1 MAKVGEAVNCFQEGF
16 SCSQA
21 VFSSYAPELGLDK
34 ETALKISGSF
44 GGGIGRMAETC
55 GAVSGAYMVIGLKY
69 ATAELDPAAKE
80 ETYAKVREFAKKF
93 KEKNKS
99 TVCSELLGC
108 NISTEEGMK
117 EFKERKLITTLCA
130 DFVRNAAEILEEIL

>member
-1 MAKVGEAVNCFQEGF
+1 LKVNEAANCFREGF

-21 VFSSYAPELGLDK
+21 IFSSYSPELGLDK
-34 ETALKISGSF
+34 ETALKI
-44 GGGIGRMAETC
+44 
-55 GAVSGAYMVIGLKY
+55 SGAYMVIGLKY
-69 ATAELDPAAKE
+69 ATAELDPVTKE

-117 EFKERKLITTLCA
+117 EFKERQLITTLCA
-130 DFVRNAAEILEEIL
+130 DYVRNAAEILEEIL

>member
-1 MAKVGEAVNCFQEGF
+1 
-16 SCSQA
+16 
-21 VFSSYAPELGLDK
+21 
-34 ETALKISGSF
+34 
-44 GGGIGRMAETC
+44 
-55 GAVSGAYMVIGLKY
+55 MVIGLKY
-69 ATAELDPAAKE
+69 ATAELDPVTKE

-117 EFKERKLITTLCA
+117 EFKERQLITTLCA
-130 DFVRNAAEILEEIL
+130 DYVRNAAEILEEIL